1 MISIH
6 TSAKEVTKELEPAAD
21 CPPDF
26 NPHFREGSDDKN
38 GLVAY
43 QCENFNPHFREGS
56 DNNMGFTLSVDKGFQ
71 STLPRRKWQICGITD
86 RDIHGFQ
93 STLPRRK
100 WQVMCFCCGPAADF
114 NPHFREGSDAA
125 FHKIPCLPD
134 LFQSTLP
141 RRKWPAGDGKGT
153 GADGFQ
159 STLPRRKWQ
168 GTGADGI
175 IRPDF
180 NPHFREGSDWTT
192 FKTFLIAVIS
202 IHTSAKEVTTRFIY
216 FF

>member
-71 STLPRRKWQICGITD
+71 STLPRRK
-86 RDIHGFQ
+86 
-93 STLPRRK
+93 
-100 WQVMCFCCGPAADF
+100 
-114 NPHFREGSDAA
+114 
-125 FHKIPCLPD
+125 
-134 LFQSTLP
+134 
-141 RRKWPAGDGKGT
+141 
-153 GADGFQ
+153 
-159 STLPRRKWQ
+159 
-168 GTGADGI
+168 
-175 IRPDF
+175 
-180 NPHFREGSDWTT
+180 
-192 FKTFLIAVIS
+192 
-202 IHTSAKEVTTRFIY
+202 
-216 FF
+216 